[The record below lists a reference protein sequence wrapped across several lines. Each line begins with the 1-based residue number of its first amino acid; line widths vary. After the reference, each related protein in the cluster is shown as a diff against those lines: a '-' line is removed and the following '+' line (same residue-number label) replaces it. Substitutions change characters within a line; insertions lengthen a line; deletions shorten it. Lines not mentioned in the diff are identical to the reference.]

1 MHGLYKNEIRELSKE
16 LKLNTWNK
24 PSYACLA
31 SRFVYGENITKEKL
45 KMVEK
50 AEQYLIDLGFK
61 QARVRIHG
69 ANIARIEIEEK
80 DIQEIIEERNN
91 IVDKFKEIGFTYIT
105 LDMQGYRT
113 GSMNEAIN
121 LERNNKI

>member
-1 MHGLYKNEIRELSKE
+1 MRGLYKSEIRKLSKE

-45 KMVEK
+45 KMVDK
-50 AEQYLIDLGFK
+50 AEQYLIDIGFK
-61 QARVRIHG
+61 QVRVRIHG
-69 ANIARIEIEEK
+69 ENIARIEIEEK
-80 DIQEIIEERNN
+80 DIQKIMEERNQ
-91 IVDKFKEIGFTYIT
+91 IVDKLKEIGFSYIT

-113 GSMNEAIN
+113 GSMNETIKVRK
-121 LERNNKI
+121 EE

>member
-1 MHGLYKNEIRELSKE
+1 MHGLYKSEIRKLSKE

-45 KMVEK
+45 KMVDK
-50 AEQYLIDLGFK
+50 AEQYLIDIGFK
-61 QARVRIHG
+61 QVRVRIHG
-69 ANIARIEIEEK
+69 ENIARIEIEEK
-80 DIQEIIEERNN
+80 DIQKIIEERNN
-91 IVDKFKEIGFTYIT
+91 IVDKLKEIGFTYIT

-113 GSMNEAIN
+113 GSMNETIKFRK
-121 LERNNKI
+121 EE

>member
-1 MHGLYKNEIRELSKE
+1 MHGLYKSEIRKLSKE

-45 KMVEK
+45 KMVDK
-50 AEQYLIDLGFK
+50 AEQYLIDIGFK
-61 QARVRIHG
+61 QVRVRIHG
-69 ANIARIEIEEK
+69 ENIARIEIEEK
-80 DIQEIIEERNN
+80 DIQKIIEERNN
-91 IVDKFKEIGFTYIT
+91 IADKLKEIGFTYIT

-113 GSMNEAIN
+113 GSMNETIKFRK
-121 LERNNKI
+121 EE

>member
-1 MHGLYKNEIRELSKE
+1 MHGLYKSEIRKLSKE

-45 KMVEK
+45 KMIDE
-50 AEQYLIDLGFK
+50 AEQYLIDIGFK
-61 QARVRIHG
+61 QVRVRIHG
-69 ANIARIEIEEK
+69 ENIARIEIEEK
-80 DIQEIIEERNN
+80 DIQKIIEVKNK
-91 IVDKFKEIGFTYIT
+91 IVDKLKEIGFIYIT

-113 GSMNEAIN
+113 GSMNETIK
-121 LERNNKI
+121 LKCQDI